1 MLDAHVRAAL
11 RRLEAE
17 DERDA
22 LEGRTERSLAVLP
35 TTGALLYCL
44 ALAQTQ
50 RGTARDRRFTRLL
63 DDLDRGRG
71 ARELGSPSFTRSP
84 REQACELRREH
95 RRSWPRRL
103 RRGAGRECVRD
114 AVAATGAVRV
124 RLLGRLEGRL
134 RGAFRAC
141 APQALAGAL
150 VVADNVISHASVLA
164 AYCAARQADP
174 GLLSLTLPLD
184 SGLELTTVLTG
195 SLHSG

>member
-71 ARELGSPSFTRSP
+71 ARELGRLVSLEAHESKLASSAENIAAAGLGGCVEVLAGNAFETLSRLPGPFEFVFLDAWKGDYEALFGLVRPKLSPG
-84 REQACELRREH
+84 
-95 RRSWPRRL
+95 RSWWPTTSSRTHPCSPPTAQPARPTL
-103 RRGAGRECVRD
+103 
-114 AVAATGAVRV
+114 
-124 RLLGRLEGRL
+124 
-134 RGAFRAC
+134 AC
-141 APQALAGAL
+141 L
-150 VVADNVISHASVLA
+150 V
-164 AYCAARQADP
+164 
-174 GLLSLTLPLD
+174 
-184 SGLELTTVLTG
+184 
-195 SLHSG
+195 